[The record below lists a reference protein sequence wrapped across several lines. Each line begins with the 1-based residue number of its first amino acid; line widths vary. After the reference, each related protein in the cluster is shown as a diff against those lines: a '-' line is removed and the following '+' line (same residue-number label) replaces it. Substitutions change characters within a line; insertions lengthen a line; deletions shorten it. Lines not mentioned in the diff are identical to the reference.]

1 MMRRQNGQMCILVI
15 DMDSMI
21 PSKHLLKRI
30 DKIINFGFIYDIVAP
45 YYPSQGRP
53 SVEPVSM
60 FKCCWWDIG
69 MG

>member
-1 MMRRQNGQMCILVI
+1 MLVI

-30 DKIINFGFIYDIVAP
+30 DKIINFDFIYDIVAP
-45 YYPSQGRP
+45 YYPPKGRP
-53 SVEPVSM
+53 SVDPVSM
-60 FKCCWWDIG
+60 FKCCWWDIC